1 MTGATIDHIVS
12 VIIFLA
18 AILIF
23 IGLFNQ
29 IIQTAILYQQHRY
42 LATKCS
48 DMLDGILLNPGSPT
62 NETFFWGS
70 SNCMPTGFGLQD
82 PEFTEYRLSAFSLMR
97 LNSASGSPVYYPTTG
112 KYYSNVTTG
121 FGKFMLT
128 PLNQDINYSLTQQLL
143 GMNKTYGFQ
152 FSVTPIITVSIADTS
167 QSNPLTLAINVAGMG
182 FPLANANVSYCLITV
197 SQSGLYPA
205 YTIRY
210 GTVPTNSKGSVSLNL
225 GIDGTQQSYVLIA
238 YARLFGLTG
247 VGYYEHVTDDSSY
260 VIPFVSDFAQ
270 RQILIAHS
278 RDVLDAGD
286 PTTIAYNVTFVLL
299 AEDFTLRDMPMQ
311 DCTGNVDSGLGTYA
325 TITVPTDTPGT
336 LIITYSKNSNQSGIV
351 MMPWGISAMAFPM
364 IFGDNLIATD
374 SKEWVATDTRQ
385 VIVGNVAYQ
394 AKLSL
399 WSLEGYTVVS

>member
-1 MTGATIDHIVS
+1 
-12 VIIFLA
+12 
-18 AILIF
+18 
-23 IGLFNQ
+23 
-29 IIQTAILYQQHRY
+29 
-42 LATKCS
+42 
-48 DMLDGILLNPGSPT
+48 
-62 NETFFWGS
+62 
-70 SNCMPTGFGLQD
+70 MPTGFGLQD

-97 LNSASGSPVYYPTTG
+97 LNSASGLPVYYPTTG

-128 PLNQDINYSLTQQLL
+128 PLNEDLNYSLVQQLL
-143 GMNKTYGFQ
+143 AINKTYGFQ
-152 FSVTPIITVSIADTS
+152 LSITPVITVSIADTP
-167 QSNPLTLAINVAGMG
+167 QRNPLTLAINVTGMG

-205 YTIRY
+205 YTIGY
-210 GTVPTNSKGSVSLNL
+210 GTVPTDSKGSVSLNL
-225 GIDGTQQSYVLIA
+225 GIDGTQKSYVLIA

-286 PTTIAYNVTFVLL
+286 PTTIAYNATFVLL
-299 AEDFTLRDMPMQ
+299 AEDFTLRDMLMQ
-311 DCTGNVDSGLGTYA
+311 DCTGNVDSGLGTYG

-336 LIITYSKNSNQSGIV
+336 LIITYSKNSNQSGII

-364 IFGDNLIATD
+364 TFGDNLIGAD
-374 SKEWVATDTRQ
+374 SKEWVATDMRQ
-385 VIVGNVAYQ
+385 TIVGNVAYQ